1 MKLLK
6 NKKFW
11 AMSLSAIAIST
22 SIVAFAAS
30 CSNTNIKSKLS
41 KQLAQTKDQKNHFA
55 VYEIEN
61 YTKLTDE
68 EKKSLENLE
77 FGVSILDKDGKNPI
91 NIKVKGVQKEGKIY
105 VKLPRKPEVN
115 EKLLVVPTK
124 NILKTEALVLNNDNL
139 NYQTVTFEQVPNQ
152 NSTPVPEN
160 PSTPESTKKDEVIA
174 NKITINKIQNGT
186 ATIEV
191 TFSKFKLADAN
202 KKDFVLEVKDSA
214 NDDASAISATE
225 LVFDANKKILTGKLN
240 GLASNINYKI
250 SKFTLNNNEIKF
262 DFKQEDQQELL
273 NQYIQQAELNTII
286 DKANKKINI
295 KLQNFSILNSF
306 QDNQPVL
313 TFDIEINKKD
323 GITQVVHKS
332 LTKNQLLNPNGL
344 EIDLKDKMKN
354 NIDYDVKLTNV
365 KIVNIALNND
375 NVNNI
380 EQNHISFR
388 HLSTNDIKNSNDKV
402 EAKFSIGLGFD
413 ISEKLKNIAFKKL
426 DTNTNKLI
434 DISDPTILRLT
445 FYEYNKDQKVEN
457 NLAAP
462 TDKTKISVVEIKKS
476 QLMNSSIVSF
486 VKKLNKNAKY
496 HMANI
501 AFNQQLLP
509 YLNKQFNVNADFPID
524 LEQNPIDFND
534 NKQANDEK
542 IKKTKE
548 SAIKVATA
556 IAKQIVG
563 IDYKGR
569 DIIKNFIELD
579 NVVNKK

>member
-77 FGVSILDKDGKNPI
+77 FGVSIL
-91 NIKVKGVQKEGKIY
+91 
-105 VKLPRKPEVN
+105 EVN

-365 KIVNIALNND
+365 KIANIALNND

>member
-1 MKLLK
+1 M
-6 NKKFW
+6 
-11 AMSLSAIAIST
+11 
-22 SIVAFAAS
+22 
-30 CSNTNIKSKLS
+30 
-41 KQLAQTKDQKNHFA
+41 
-55 VYEIEN
+55 
-61 YTKLTDE
+61 
-68 EKKSLENLE
+68 
-77 FGVSILDKDGKNPI
+77 
-91 NIKVKGVQKEGKIY
+91 
-105 VKLPRKPEVN
+105 
-115 EKLLVVPTK
+115 
-124 NILKTEALVLNNDNL
+124 
-139 NYQTVTFEQVPNQ
+139 
-152 NSTPVPEN
+152 
-160 PSTPESTKKDEVIA
+160 IA

-365 KIVNIALNND
+365 KIANIALNND

>member
-1 MKLLK
+1 
-6 NKKFW
+6 
-11 AMSLSAIAIST
+11 MSLSAIAIST

-365 KIVNIALNND
+365 KIANIALNND

>member
-1 MKLLK
+1 M
-6 NKKFW
+6 
-11 AMSLSAIAIST
+11 
-22 SIVAFAAS
+22 
-30 CSNTNIKSKLS
+30 
-41 KQLAQTKDQKNHFA
+41 
-55 VYEIEN
+55 
-61 YTKLTDE
+61 
-68 EKKSLENLE
+68 
-77 FGVSILDKDGKNPI
+77 
-91 NIKVKGVQKEGKIY
+91 
-105 VKLPRKPEVN
+105 
-115 EKLLVVPTK
+115 
-124 NILKTEALVLNNDNL
+124 
-139 NYQTVTFEQVPNQ
+139 
-152 NSTPVPEN
+152 
-160 PSTPESTKKDEVIA
+160 IA

-344 EIDLKDKMKN
+344 EIDLKYKMKN

-365 KIVNIALNND
+365 KIANIALNND

-563 IDYKGR
+563 IDYKGK

>member
-191 TFSKFKLADAN
+191 TFSKFELADAN
-202 KKDFVLEVKDSA
+202 KKDFVLEVIKKADT
-214 NDDASAISATE
+214 NPIQASDLKYDEASKT
-225 LVFDANKKILTGKLN
+225 LSGKLS
-240 GLASNINYKI
+240 GLNSNVDYEI
-250 SKFTLNNNEIKF
+250 SKLTLNGKEVKFNE
-262 DFKQEDQQELL
+262 EELL
-273 NQYIQQAELNTII
+273 KSYVKNAKLFMTFNKE
-286 DKANKKINI
+286 NKKINV
-295 KLQNFSILNSF
+295 KLQNFDILNSLEE
-306 QDNQPVL
+306 NQPIL
-313 TFDIEINKKD
+313 TFDIEIKKD
-323 GITQVVHKS
+323 SSLQVVHKS
-332 LTKNQLLNPNGL
+332 LTKNQLSNLNGL
-344 EIDLKDKMKN
+344 EIDLKDKMNGN
-354 NIDYDVKLTNV
+354 NANYDVKLTNA
-365 KIVNIALNND
+365 KLLNVNI
-375 NVNNI
+375 
-380 EQNHISFR
+380 E
-388 HLSTNDIKNSNDKV
+388 T
-402 EAKFSIGLGFD
+402 
-413 ISEKLKNIAFKKL
+413 
-426 DTNTNKLI
+426 
-434 DISDPTILRLT
+434 
-445 FYEYNKDQKVEN
+445 QK
-457 NLAAP
+457 
-462 TDKTKISVVEIKKS
+462 
-476 QLMNSSIVSF
+476 
-486 VKKLNKNAKY
+486 
-496 HMANI
+496 
-501 AFNQQLLP
+501 
-509 YLNKQFNVNADFPID
+509 
-524 LEQNPIDFND
+524 
-534 NKQANDEK
+534 
-542 IKKTKE
+542 
-548 SAIKVATA
+548 
-556 IAKQIVG
+556 
-563 IDYKGR
+563 
-569 DIIKNFIELD
+569 
-579 NVVNKK
+579 

>member
-11 AMSLSAIAIST
+11 AMSLGAIAIST

-30 CSNTNIKSKLS
+30 CSNSNIKSKLS
-41 KQLAQTKDQKNHFA
+41 KQLAQTKDGKNYFA

-77 FGVSILDKDGKNPI
+77 FGVSVLDKDGKNPV
-91 NIKVKGVQKEGKIY
+91 NIKVKGVQKDGKVY

-139 NYQTVTFEQVPNQ
+139 NYQTVAFEQVPSQ
-152 NSTPVPEN
+152 KSTSTPEN
-160 PSTPESTKKDEVIA
+160 PSTPASTKKDEVVA

-186 ATIEV
+186 AIIEV
-191 TFSKFKLADAN
+191 AFSKFELADPN
-202 KKDFVLEVKDSA
+202 KKDFVLEVKDSV
-214 NDDASAISATE
+214 NDGASAISATE

-240 GLASNINYKI
+240 GLVSNINYKI
-250 SKFTLNNNEIKF
+250 SKFTLNNNKIKF
-262 DFKQEDQQELL
+262 DLKQEDQQELL
-273 NQYIQQAELNTII
+273 NQYIKQAKLNTII
-286 DKANKKINI
+286 NKANKKINI
-295 KLQNFSILNSF
+295 KLQDFSILNSF

-313 TFDIEINKKD
+313 TFDIEIKKD
-323 GITQVVHKS
+323 SSLQVVHKS

-344 EIDLKDKMKN
+344 EIDLKDKMNKDN
-354 NIDYDVKLTNV
+354 VNYDVKLTNV
-365 KIVNIALNND
+365 KIANVALNND

-388 HLSTNDIKNSNDKV
+388 HLSTNDIKNSSDKI
-402 EAKFSIGLGFD
+402 EAKFSVGLGFD

-445 FYEYNKDQKVEN
+445 FYEYSKDQKVEN

-476 QLMNSSIVSF
+476 QLINSSVVSF
-486 VKKLNKNAKY
+486 VKELNKNAKY

-524 LEQNPIDFND
+524 LEKNPIDFND
-534 NKQANDEK
+534 NKQAGDEK

>member
-344 EIDLKDKMKN
+344 EIDLKDKTKN

-365 KIVNIALNND
+365 KIANIALNND

>member
-1 MKLLK
+1 MI
-6 NKKFW
+6 FY
-11 AMSLSAIAIST
+11 I
-22 SIVAFAAS
+22 F
-30 CSNTNIKSKLS
+30 
-41 KQLAQTKDQKNHFA
+41 
-55 VYEIEN
+55 
-61 YTKLTDE
+61 
-68 EKKSLENLE
+68 
-77 FGVSILDKDGKNPI
+77 
-91 NIKVKGVQKEGKIY
+91 
-105 VKLPRKPEVN
+105 
-115 EKLLVVPTK
+115 
-124 NILKTEALVLNNDNL
+124 NL
-139 NYQTVTFEQVPNQ
+139 NYQTEKVNFEAASAPSQQP
-152 NSTPVPEN
+152 SPTPAPKTEEPKENGGSEQQADQPEN
-160 PSTPESTKKDEVIA
+160 SKKDDVVASGVKISEVK
-174 NKITINKIQNGT
+174 NNT

-191 TFSKFKLADAN
+191 TFSKFELADAN

-365 KIVNIALNND
+365 KIANIALNND

-524 LEQNPIDFND
+524 LEQNPIDSND

>member
-365 KIVNIALNND
+365 KIANIALNND

>member
-61 YTKLTDE
+61 YPKLTDE

-124 NILKTEALVLNNDNL
+124 NILKTEALVLNNDN
-139 NYQTVTFEQVPNQ
+139 
-152 NSTPVPEN
+152 
-160 PSTPESTKKDEVIA
+160 
-174 NKITINKIQNGT
+174 
-186 ATIEV
+186 
-191 TFSKFKLADAN
+191 
-202 KKDFVLEVKDSA
+202 
-214 NDDASAISATE
+214 
-225 LVFDANKKILTGKLN
+225 
-240 GLASNINYKI
+240 
-250 SKFTLNNNEIKF
+250 LNNNEIKF

-365 KIVNIALNND
+365 KIANIALNND

-509 YLNKQFNVNADFPID
+509 YLNKEFNVNADFPID

>member
-1 MKLLK
+1 M
-6 NKKFW
+6 
-11 AMSLSAIAIST
+11 
-22 SIVAFAAS
+22 
-30 CSNTNIKSKLS
+30 
-41 KQLAQTKDQKNHFA
+41 
-55 VYEIEN
+55 
-61 YTKLTDE
+61 
-68 EKKSLENLE
+68 
-77 FGVSILDKDGKNPI
+77 
-91 NIKVKGVQKEGKIY
+91 
-105 VKLPRKPEVN
+105 
-115 EKLLVVPTK
+115 
-124 NILKTEALVLNNDNL
+124 
-139 NYQTVTFEQVPNQ
+139 
-152 NSTPVPEN
+152 
-160 PSTPESTKKDEVIA
+160 IA

-365 KIVNIALNND
+365 KIANIALNND

-501 AFNQQLLP
+501 TFNQQLLP

>member
-1 MKLLK
+1 M
-6 NKKFW
+6 
-11 AMSLSAIAIST
+11 
-22 SIVAFAAS
+22 
-30 CSNTNIKSKLS
+30 
-41 KQLAQTKDQKNHFA
+41 
-55 VYEIEN
+55 
-61 YTKLTDE
+61 
-68 EKKSLENLE
+68 
-77 FGVSILDKDGKNPI
+77 
-91 NIKVKGVQKEGKIY
+91 
-105 VKLPRKPEVN
+105 
-115 EKLLVVPTK
+115 
-124 NILKTEALVLNNDNL
+124 VL
-139 NYQTVTFEQVPNQ
+139 TFEQVPNQ

-174 NKITINKIQNGT
+174 NKITINKILNGT

-250 SKFTLNNNEIKF
+250 SKFILNNNEIKF

-365 KIVNIALNND
+365 KIANIALNND

>member
-1 MKLLK
+1 M
-6 NKKFW
+6 
-11 AMSLSAIAIST
+11 
-22 SIVAFAAS
+22 
-30 CSNTNIKSKLS
+30 
-41 KQLAQTKDQKNHFA
+41 
-55 VYEIEN
+55 
-61 YTKLTDE
+61 
-68 EKKSLENLE
+68 
-77 FGVSILDKDGKNPI
+77 
-91 NIKVKGVQKEGKIY
+91 
-105 VKLPRKPEVN
+105 
-115 EKLLVVPTK
+115 
-124 NILKTEALVLNNDNL
+124 

-365 KIVNIALNND
+365 KIANIALNND

>member
-1 MKLLK
+1 M
-6 NKKFW
+6 
-11 AMSLSAIAIST
+11 
-22 SIVAFAAS
+22 
-30 CSNTNIKSKLS
+30 
-41 KQLAQTKDQKNHFA
+41 
-55 VYEIEN
+55 
-61 YTKLTDE
+61 
-68 EKKSLENLE
+68 
-77 FGVSILDKDGKNPI
+77 
-91 NIKVKGVQKEGKIY
+91 
-105 VKLPRKPEVN
+105 
-115 EKLLVVPTK
+115 
-124 NILKTEALVLNNDNL
+124 
-139 NYQTVTFEQVPNQ
+139 
-152 NSTPVPEN
+152 
-160 PSTPESTKKDEVIA
+160 IA

-365 KIVNIALNND
+365 KIANIALNND

-486 VKKLNKNAKY
+486 VKK
-496 HMANI
+496 I
-501 AFNQQLLP
+501 
-509 YLNKQFNVNADFPID
+509 KQ
-524 LEQNPIDFND
+524 
-534 NKQANDEK
+534 KC
-542 IKKTKE
+542 
-548 SAIKVATA
+548 
-556 IAKQIVG
+556 
-563 IDYKGR
+563 
-569 DIIKNFIELD
+569 
-579 NVVNKK
+579 

>member
-1 MKLLK
+1 
-6 NKKFW
+6 
-11 AMSLSAIAIST
+11 
-22 SIVAFAAS
+22 
-30 CSNTNIKSKLS
+30 
-41 KQLAQTKDQKNHFA
+41 
-55 VYEIEN
+55 
-61 YTKLTDE
+61 
-68 EKKSLENLE
+68 
-77 FGVSILDKDGKNPI
+77 
-91 NIKVKGVQKEGKIY
+91 
-105 VKLPRKPEVN
+105 
-115 EKLLVVPTK
+115 
-124 NILKTEALVLNNDNL
+124 
-139 NYQTVTFEQVPNQ
+139 
-152 NSTPVPEN
+152 
-160 PSTPESTKKDEVIA
+160 
-174 NKITINKIQNGT
+174 
-186 ATIEV
+186 
-191 TFSKFKLADAN
+191 
-202 KKDFVLEVKDSA
+202 
-214 NDDASAISATE
+214 
-225 LVFDANKKILTGKLN
+225 
-240 GLASNINYKI
+240 
-250 SKFTLNNNEIKF
+250 
-262 DFKQEDQQELL
+262 
-273 NQYIQQAELNTII
+273 
-286 DKANKKINI
+286 
-295 KLQNFSILNSF
+295 
-306 QDNQPVL
+306 
-313 TFDIEINKKD
+313 
-323 GITQVVHKS
+323 
-332 LTKNQLLNPNGL
+332 
-344 EIDLKDKMKN
+344 MKN

-365 KIVNIALNND
+365 KIANIALNND

>member
-365 KIVNIALNND
+365 KIANIALNND

-462 TDKTKISVVEIKKS
+462 TDKTKISVVEIK
-476 QLMNSSIVSF
+476 NH
-486 VKKLNKNAKY
+486 N
-496 HMANI
+496 
-501 AFNQQLLP
+501 
-509 YLNKQFNVNADFPID
+509 
-524 LEQNPIDFND
+524 
-534 NKQANDEK
+534 
-542 IKKTKE
+542 
-548 SAIKVATA
+548 
-556 IAKQIVG
+556 
-563 IDYKGR
+563 
-569 DIIKNFIELD
+569 
-579 NVVNKK
+579 

>member
-11 AMSLSAIAIST
+11 AMSLSAVAIST

-344 EIDLKDKMKN
+344 EIDLKYKMKN

-365 KIVNIALNND
+365 KIANIALNND

>member
-61 YTKLTDE
+61 YPKLTDE

-186 ATIEV
+186 TTIQV
-191 TFSKFKLADAN
+191 TFSKFELADAN

-286 DKANKKINI
+286 NKANKKINI

-332 LTKNQLLNPNGL
+332 LIKNQLLNPNGL

-365 KIVNIALNND
+365 KIANIALNND

-509 YLNKQFNVNADFPID
+509 YLNKEFNVNADFPID